1 MYLYSPILFDSQELI
16 LFYLSTRSSCHARA
30 APESSTTIVPDPRN
44 LGNGDAYDQLP
55 SQLPGSCRCSMYTLI
70 LQGSVGFQQ
79 WNGDADLKF
88 TNSCCG
94 TSMLLYIP
102 YVGWPLVMQVENVDD
117 VAPAT
122 PGALRTRIHDVGK
135 KGRFLVMEMDWRASR
150 LRCGTSS

>member
-1 MYLYSPILFDSQELI
+1 
-16 LFYLSTRSSCHARA
+16 
-30 APESSTTIVPDPRN
+30 
-44 LGNGDAYDQLP
+44 
-55 SQLPGSCRCSMYTLI
+55 MYTLI

-135 KGRFLVMEMDWRASR
+135 KGRIRKPLKCQKMIVGFCVNCIYLLKHLETEMIF
-150 LRCGTSS
+150 